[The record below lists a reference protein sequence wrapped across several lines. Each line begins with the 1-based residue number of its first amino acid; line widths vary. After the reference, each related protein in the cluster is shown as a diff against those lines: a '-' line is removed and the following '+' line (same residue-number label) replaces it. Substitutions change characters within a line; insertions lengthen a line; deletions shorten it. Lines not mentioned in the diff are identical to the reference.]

1 MSKDYLRTCI
11 MFGNDIY
18 IDTSMIDY
26 QDLAYAVYKDIKNI
40 LEINE
45 ELTDD
50 VYSYDGERFAG
61 NIPAILLRARE
72 HTMKI
77 ENVDILSDIVVNTV
91 EEFDEDISWGLTYN
105 MLVDKTYKH
114 ITESV
119 KNTGEIFGY
128 TFIPKN

>member
-1 MSKDYLRTCI
+1 

-26 QDLAYAVYKDIKNI
+26 QDLTYAVYKDIKNM
-40 LEINE
+40 LENNE

-77 ENVDILSDIVVNTV
+77 DNLDILSDIVVNTV
-91 EEFDEDISWGLTYN
+91 EELDEDISWGLTYN
-105 MLVDKTYKH
+105 MLLDKTYNH
-114 ITESV
+114 ITESIK
-119 KNTGEIFGY
+119 KNGEIFGHV
-128 TFIPKN
+128 FSPKN